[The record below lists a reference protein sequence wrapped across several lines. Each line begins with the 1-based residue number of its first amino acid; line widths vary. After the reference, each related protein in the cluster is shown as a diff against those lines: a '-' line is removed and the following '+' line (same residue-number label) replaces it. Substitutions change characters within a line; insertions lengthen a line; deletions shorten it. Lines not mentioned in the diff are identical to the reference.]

1 VGPTGGGKSTLAN
14 LIARFYDPEQG
25 RVTLDGHDL
34 RDLTVGTLR
43 TNIALVLQDPILFS
57 GSFRDNIAY
66 GRPGAGMDDVVAAAK
81 AAHAHGFITALP
93 GGYASQ
99 VGERGGRLSGGERQR
114 IAIARAFLKAAP
126 VLILDEPTSSV
137 DVATELL
144 IVEALDRLM
153 ANRTTFIIAHRLST
167 IRRADQV
174 LVMDEGRLVQR
185 GTQAEL
191 LSREGLFAR
200 LHAMQTAGPRP
211 HEAQVPA

>member
-1 VGPTGGGKSTLAN
+1 
-14 LIARFYDPEQG
+14 
-25 RVTLDGHDL
+25 
-34 RDLTVGTLR
+34 
-43 TNIALVLQDPILFS
+43 
-57 GSFRDNIAY
+57 
-66 GRPGAGMDDVVAAAK
+66 
-81 AAHAHGFITALP
+81 
-93 GGYASQ
+93 
-99 VGERGGRLSGGERQR
+99 
-114 IAIARAFLKAAP
+114 
-126 VLILDEPTSSV
+126 
-137 DVATELL
+137 
-144 IVEALDRLM
+144 M